1 MLCAVG
7 RALPANACGTVM
19 PKRYEFT
26 RKYRLSGRRAF
37 STVFAEKCSVADS
50 HMVLYVRRNAVDHPR
65 LGLSV
70 GRKHGGAVR
79 RNRIKRLLRE
89 AFRLTREQ
97 LPPGLD
103 FVCVPRIRDDESLA
117 AYMASLPKLAR
128 QAASRWSRHV
138 PP

>member
-1 MLCAVG
+1 MTKQFG
-7 RALPANACGTVM
+7 
-19 PKRYEFT
+19 FS
-26 RKYRLSGRRAF
+26 RKYRLSGKRAF
-37 STVFAEKCSVADS
+37 STVFAEKCSVADAW
-50 HMVLYVRRNAVDHPR
+50 MVLYVRRNAVGHAR

-103 FVCVPRIRDDESLA
+103 FVCVPRVRDGESLP
-117 AYMASLPKLAR
+117 AYIASLPKLAR
-128 QAASRWSRHV
+128 QAAGRWSRQV